1 MRLLLVEDDPMVGDA
16 VREGLRQES
25 YAVDWVRDGKS
36 AETALRAEQYDLVL
50 LDLGLPRRGGLEVL
64 ASLRAAHNDVPV
76 MVITA
81 RDTLSDRVKGLD
93 TGADDY
99 LVKPFDLDELAAR
112 VRALLRRAAGR
123 AEPAMRCGPVTLN
136 PSTREV
142 FVNERPVTLSAR
154 EFALLEALAE
164 RSGIVLSRSQLEG
177 RLYGWGEE
185 VASNA
190 VEVHVHNLRRKLGVE
205 IIRNVRGVGYTLDT
219 GE

>member
-25 YAVDWVRDGKS
+25 YAVDWVRDGKA

-64 ASLRAAHNDVPV
+64 ASMRAARNDVPV

-81 RDTLSDRVKGLD
+81 RDTLLDRVKGLD
-93 TGADDY
+93 AGADDY

-123 AEPAMRCGPVTLN
+123 AEPEIHCGPVTLN

-142 FVNERPVTLSAR
+142 LVNDRPVTLSAR

-164 RSGIVLSRSQLEG
+164 RPGIVLSRSQLET

-185 VASNA
+185 VASNT
-190 VEVHVHNLRRKLGVE
+190 VEVHVHNLRRKLGIE

>member
-25 YAVDWVRDGKS
+25 YAVDWVRDGKA

-81 RDTLSDRVKGLD
+81 RDTLPDRVKGLD
-93 TGADDY
+93 AGADDY

-123 AEPAMRCGPVTLN
+123 AEPEMHCGPVTLN

-142 FVNERPVTLSAR
+142 LVNERPVTLSAR

-164 RSGIVLSRSQLEG
+164 RPGIVLSRSQLEN

-190 VEVHVHNLRRKLGVE
+190 VEVHVHNLRRKLGIE
-205 IIRNVRGVGYTLDT
+205 IIRNVRGVGYTLDA